1 MSQPQYLIYIMLFLS
16 SGFATAGTSVGNG
29 GLVVSCASES
39 GPPRLRVLDFVE
51 AEIRWKLTMNDKLIG
66 QSPFA
71 IVSSVIEKMS
81 IFDPARANI
90 LRLRLKS
97 FLSEADF
104 MENIEL
110 SRTDDEHNILV
121 PKNCIILQA
130 VIQAAPLFPEERLY
144 NISADIWNK
153 MDQQPIEQAGLIMH
167 ELLYREG
174 IELGQ
179 TNSKR
184 IRYFTAIL
192 FSTKFDE
199 FSHKDYL
206 QLLESVGFPF
216 N

>member
-1 MSQPQYLIYIMLFLS
+1 MSLSQYLIYILLFLS
-16 SGFATAGTSVGNG
+16 SGFANAGTSVGNG
-29 GLVVSCASES
+29 GLVVSCLSES
-39 GPPRLRVLDFVE
+39 GHQQLRLLDFVE
-51 AEIRWKLTMNDKLIG
+51 AEIRWKLTINEKLIG
-66 QSPFA
+66 QSPFE
-71 IVSSVIEKMS
+71 IVSSVIDKMFV
-81 IFDPARANI
+81 FDPARANM

-97 FLSEADF
+97 FVSESDF

-121 PKNCIILQA
+121 PKNCLILQA
-130 VIQAAPLFPEERLY
+130 VVQVTPLFPEERLY
-144 NISADIWNK
+144 NISADIWK
-153 MDQQPIEQAGLIMH
+153 QMDQQPIEQAGLVMH

-184 IRYFTAIL
+184 VRYFTAAL

-199 FSHKDYL
+199 FSHTNYL